1 MVIFCLILSA
11 DDSRITHLDSAGTLG
26 APKRMGRVGPF
37 FYLEAVYTHHRQ
49 RQGDSLPGLFH
60 DFSLDFSFLS
70 NCFLL
75 LLVYLSWLLCVFV
88 AAHGLSV
95 LVVHGLSSCSTLA

>member
-11 DDSRITHLDSAGTLG
+11 DDSRITHLDSAGALG

-37 FYLEAVYTHHRQ
+37 FYLEAVYTHHSQ
-49 RQGDSLPGLFH
+49 RQGDGLPGLFH
-60 DFSLDFSFLS
+60 VFSLDFSFLS

-75 LLVYLSWLLCVFV
+75 LLVCLCWLLWVFV
-88 AAHGLSV
+88 AVHGLSV
-95 LVVHGLSSCSTLA
+95 LVHGLSSCSTLA

>member
-11 DDSRITHLDSAGTLG
+11 DDSRITHLNSAGTLG

-37 FYLEAVYTHHRQ
+37 FCLEAVYTHHRQ

-60 DFSLDFSFLS
+60 VFSLDFSVLS
-70 NCFLL
+70 NYFLL
-75 LLVYLSWLLCVFV
+75 LLIYLFWLCWVLV
-88 AAHGLSV
+88 AARGLSV
-95 LVVHGLSSCSTLA
+95 LVVRGLSSCNSWA

>member
-60 DFSLDFSFLS
+60 VFSLDFSFLS
-70 NCFLL
+70 QLFFTFISLFIL
-75 LLVYLSWLLCVFV
+75 AALGLC
-88 AAHGLSV
+88 
-95 LVVHGLSSCSTLA
+95 CSTWALCTCGAWAQ